1 MRLSWRFLVGVRREL
16 SRTAHS
22 RRARYTS
29 DMSGPSTKSKERPL
43 VPHPDD
49 EADVRAGL
57 DEAER
62 GDVLSSEESE
72 EYIRSLIGDDAPEK

>member
-1 MRLSWRFLVGVRREL
+1 MV
-16 SRTAHS
+16 
-22 RRARYTS
+22 
-29 DMSGPSTKSKERPL
+29 GPSTKQKERPF

-62 GDVLSSEESE
+62 GDLLPDEQSA
-72 EYIRSLIGDDAPEK
+72 EYIRSLVGDAPEK

>member
-1 MRLSWRFLVGVRREL
+1 MSY
-16 SRTAHS
+16 TS
-22 RRARYTS
+22 RR
-29 DMSGPSTKSKERPL
+29 MVGPSTKPKEQRL

-72 EYIRSLIGDDAPEK
+72 EYVRSLIGDDAPEK

>member
-1 MRLSWRFLVGVRREL
+1 VGY
-16 SRTAHS
+16 TS
-22 RRARYTS
+22 RR
-29 DMSGPSTKSKERPL
+29 MGGPSTKPKERPL

-62 GDVLSSEESE
+62 GDVLSPEESE
-72 EYIRSLIGDDAPEK
+72 EYIRSLIGDDASEK

>member
-1 MRLSWRFLVGVRREL
+1 MRASG
-16 SRTAHS
+16 
-22 RRARYTS
+22 YTTR
-29 DMSGPSTKSKERPL
+29 MVGPSTKPKERPL

-49 EADVRAGL
+49 EADIRAGL

-72 EYIRSLIGDDAPEK
+72 EYIRTLVGDDAPEK